1 MPETSQLPHYIIS
14 SAELAE
20 WIEGQKD
27 LWWYVDG
34 DHLLMS
40 KLDFSCPSEE
50 LAAELKKHK
59 SNLMVFDGSEAS
71 TANGETIDACKFET
85 LANTDN
91 NYGARDFLMSWVNK
105 DGKVVQWLLA
115 EDPNAIEDSK
125 ESA

>member
-14 SAELAE
+14 SAELAK

-34 DHLLMS
+34 DPLLMS

-50 LAAELKKHK
+50 LAAELRKYE
-59 SNLMVFDGSEAS
+59 SELMVFDGSEAS
-71 TANGETIDACKFET
+71 TANGETIAADEFGK

-91 NYGARDFLMSWVNK
+91 NYSARNFLMSWVNEN
-105 DGKVVQWLLA
+105 GEIVQWLLA
-115 EDPNAIEDSK
+115 EDPNAVEDSK
-125 ESA
+125 EAA